1 MEGNGTK
8 TLTAAEV
15 AGRPVAD
22 FLPTAP
28 EASDLLR
35 ARRARTAR
43 RAFMLLLV
51 VFLAAGLSG
60 QLGVQS
66 RSTTVEGG
74 DYTLTVTYAQVSR
87 PGLATPWSFEIHRP
101 GGFEG
106 PITVSTRTSYL
117 DMFDENGFDPEPS
130 KATATPEAVIWEF
143 EPPDGDT
150 LSVTFD
156 ARIEPAAQWG
166 RSGETSVLEDG
177 KPVVTAKYKT
187 WVMP

>member
-1 MEGNGTK
+1 MEENGTK
-8 TLTAAEV
+8 TLTAAEAAQRSDV
-15 AGRPVAD
+15 DG
-22 FLPTAP
+22 LSTAP
-28 EASDLLR
+28 EESDLLR
-35 ARRARTAR
+35 ARRARTGR
-43 RAFMLLLV
+43 RAFMLLLF
-51 VFLAAGLSG
+51 VFLALGLTG

-74 DYTLTVTYAQVSR
+74 GYTLTVTYAQVSR

-106 PITVSTRTSYL
+106 PITVSTKTSYL
-117 DMFDENGFDPEPS
+117 DMFDANGFDPEPS
-130 KATATPEAVIWEF
+130 NSTATPEVVIWEF

-150 LSVTFD
+150 LAVSFD

-166 RSGETSVLEDG
+166 RPGETSVLEDG